1 MHRLELV
8 ADVAE
13 KRDKLSSIMPMLLGG
28 SSFAVYEQLSTE
40 VRKDYK
46 LTKATLVSAF
56 AEDCFTAFDHFARR
70 RIKPG

>member
-1 MHRLELV
+1 
-8 ADVAE
+8 
-13 KRDKLSSIMPMLLGG
+13 MLLGG
-28 SSFAVYEQLSTE
+28 SSFAVYEQLSRE

-56 AEDCFTAFDHFARR
+56 AEDCFTAFDHFAGR